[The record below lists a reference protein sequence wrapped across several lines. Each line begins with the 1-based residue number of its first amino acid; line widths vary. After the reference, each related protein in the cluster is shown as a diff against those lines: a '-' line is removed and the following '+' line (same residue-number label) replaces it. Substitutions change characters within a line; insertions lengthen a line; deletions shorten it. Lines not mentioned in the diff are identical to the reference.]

1 MVEVCAFAGTGNVL
15 RVQRLLHI
23 CSEHYDAPEKEE
35 RKEKESTKKEEA
47 GAASA
52 AAGAAASASSAQHAD
67 LSSQQA
73 VSVIGLALIAMG
85 EDIGAEM
92 ALRAFGHLLRYGE
105 PSIRRAVPLA
115 LGLISVS
122 NPRLNVLDTLS
133 KFSHDSDSE
142 VALNSIFALGLVGAG
157 TNNARSSLLFDS
169 FFPKKIHFLCQF
181 FNENLNFLFSDWLPC
196 CVSWPN
202 IMPRI
207 PMPCLWCV
215 WLRV

>member
-15 RVQRLLHI
+15 RIQRLLHI
-23 CSEHYDAPEKEE
+23 CSEHHETPEKEE
-35 RKEKESTKKEEA
+35 RKEKESAKKEE
-47 GAASA
+47 
-52 AAGAAASASSAQHAD
+52 GAAATVAAAQPD

-73 VSVIGLALIAMG
+73 VAVIGLAVIGMG

-92 ALRAFGHLLRYGE
+92 AFRALGHLLRYGE
-105 PSIRRAVPLA
+105 PCIRRAVPLA

-157 TNNARSSLLFDS
+157 TNNAR
-169 FFPKKIHFLCQF
+169 
-181 FNENLNFLFSDWLPC
+181 
-196 CVSWPN
+196 
-202 IMPRI
+202 
-207 PMPCLWCV
+207 
-215 WLRV
+215 

>member
-15 RVQRLLHI
+15 RIQRLLHI
-23 CSEHYDAPEKEE
+23 CSEHHETPEKEE
-35 RKEKESTKKEEA
+35 RKEKESTKKED

-52 AAGAAASASSAQHAD
+52 TAVAQPD

-73 VSVIGLALIAMG
+73 VAVIGLAVIGMG

-92 ALRAFGHLLRYGE
+92 AFRTLGNLLRYGE
-105 PSIRRAVPLA
+105 PCIRRAVPLA

-157 TNNARSSLLFDS
+157 TNNAR
-169 FFPKKIHFLCQF
+169 
-181 FNENLNFLFSDWLPC
+181 
-196 CVSWPN
+196 
-202 IMPRI
+202 
-207 PMPCLWCV
+207 
-215 WLRV
+215 

>member
-15 RVQRLLHI
+15 RIQRLLHI
-23 CSEHYDAPEKEE
+23 CSEHHETPDKEE
-35 RKEKESTKKEEA
+35 RKEKESAKKEEGPA
-47 GAASA
+47 GAAVA
-52 AAGAAASASSAQHAD
+52 AAGAAAQPD

-73 VSVIGLALIAMG
+73 VAVIGLAVIGMG

-92 ALRAFGHLLRYGE
+92 AFRALGHLLRYGE
-105 PSIRRAVPLA
+105 PCIRRAVPLA

-157 TNNARSSLLFDS
+157 TNNAR
-169 FFPKKIHFLCQF
+169 
-181 FNENLNFLFSDWLPC
+181 
-196 CVSWPN
+196 
-202 IMPRI
+202 
-207 PMPCLWCV
+207 
-215 WLRV
+215 

>member
-15 RVQRLLHI
+15 RVQRLLHV
-23 CSEHYDAPEKEE
+23 CSEHYDAPEKDE
-35 RKEKESTKKEEA
+35 RQKDKTDA
-47 GAASA
+47 GAKKNEADASA
-52 AAGAAASASSAQHAD
+52 AAAAAAATAAD

-105 PSIRRAVPLA
+105 PAIRRAVPLA

-157 TNNARSSLLFDS
+157 TNNARFATPFRSSNRRLSLVPHRHGFAS
-169 FFPKKIHFLCQF
+169 HQLGVY
-181 FNENLNFLFSDWLPC
+181 LTFLFFDWF
-196 CVSWPN
+196 V
-202 IMPRI
+202 
-207 PMPCLWCV
+207 
-215 WLRV
+215 